1 LFHHIWQGSSKAKAV
16 QSKSADC
23 HVAIIGAG
31 PYGLSAAAYLRAAG
45 VETRVFGEP
54 MAFWQNQMPAGM
66 CLRSNWGASHIADPQ
81 RELTLDEYCRQHGN
95 HISKPIP
102 IKRFVDY
109 GLWYQ
114 RSAVPD
120 VDERPVRSVEIDARG
135 FKVFL
140 ADGEAFTSRRVVV
153 AGGISAFAARPEEF
167 VGIPSALASHT
178 SENNDLRKFNGQ
190 RVVVIGAG
198 QSALE
203 SAALFKEA
211 GIQVEVIART
221 RALNWVGLHPRLHHL
236 GLISK
241 MLYSTRDVG
250 PAGISRLVAMPRLF
264 RRFPR
269 RFQDR
274 AAYRAIRPAGAGWL
288 QSRIAGVP
296 ITLGRKVVSAT
307 VAGSQLRLRL
317 DDGTERFVDHALLAT
332 GFRVDVS
339 RYPFLSQSLLR
350 QLETADGF
358 PVLNRGLESSI
369 LGLHFLG
376 KPAAWS
382 FGPLLGFVSGA
393 EFASNELIG
402 CITWKNGS
410 N

>member
-1 LFHHIWQGSSKAKAV
+1 MNGKL
-16 QSKSADC
+16 ADC

-45 VETRVFGEP
+45 EEIRVFGVP

-66 CLRSNWGASHIADPQ
+66 CLRSNWGASHIADPK
-81 RELTLDEYCRQHGN
+81 RELTLDEYCLKNGN
-95 HISKPIP
+95 HVSKPIP
-102 IKRFVDY
+102 VERFVDY

-114 RSAVPD
+114 RRAVPD
-120 VDERPVRSVEIDARG
+120 IDERPVRSVEIHARG

-140 ADGEAFTSRRVVV
+140 GDGEAFTSRRVVV
-153 AGGISAFAARPEEF
+153 AGGISAFATRPAQF
-167 VGIPSALASHT
+167 MGIPSALASHT
-178 SENNDLRKFNGQ
+178 SEQNDLRKFNGQ
-190 RVVVIGAG
+190 QVVVIGAG

-211 GIQVEVIART
+211 GIPVEVIART
-221 RALNWVGLHPRLHHL
+221 RALNWVGLHSRLHNL
-236 GLISK
+236 GMISR

-250 PAGISRLVAMPRLF
+250 PVGISRLVAMPRLF

-269 RFQDR
+269 CFQDR
-274 AAYRAIRPAGAGWL
+274 TAYRAIRPAGAGWL
-288 QSRIAGVP
+288 QSRITGVP
-296 ITLGRKVVSAT
+296 ITLGRRVVSAA
-307 VAGSQLRLRL
+307 VVGSQLRLRL
-317 DDGTERFVDHALLAT
+317 DDRTERLVDHALLAT

-369 LGLHFLG
+369 PGLHFLG

-393 EFASNELIG
+393 EFASNALIRS
-402 CITWKNGS
+402 ITRKNGS